1 MSEPSETTGKLLR
14 RERERQGLTV
24 QKVAEDLRLDR
35 AVVEALEDGTY
46 ERNVPSVYA
55 RGHLRKYSRLLGMS
69 FDAGQAAPPLHASD
83 EPLTAPT
90 RPGPRLIRI
99 APGVRKLPWTRIS
112 IGTAIIFV
120 LLLFWWSPWK
130 HHVTM
135 QAATSLVALPP
146 LTASVAPEPAPAA
159 APAQA
164 SDVASVPVAPVDV
177 PADVAVTG
185 KVRLH
190 LTFSATSWV
199 DVRDSSGRRLFMG
212 HGYPNTVRSL
222 AGRAPFRVYIGYVSG
237 VHVEINGREV
247 PIDPTLIKGDIA
259 RFTVGTDGLLRPTT

>member
-1 MSEPSETTGKLLR
+1 M
-14 RERERQGLTV
+14 
-24 QKVAEDLRLDR
+24 
-35 AVVEALEDGTY
+35 
-46 ERNVPSVYA
+46 
-55 RGHLRKYSRLLGMS
+55 
-69 FDAGQAAPPLHASD
+69 
-83 EPLTAPT
+83 
-90 RPGPRLIRI
+90 
-99 APGVRKLPWTRIS
+99 
-112 IGTAIIFV
+112 
-120 LLLFWWSPWK
+120 
-130 HHVTM
+130 
-135 QAATSLVALPP
+135 
-146 LTASVAPEPAPAA
+146 
-159 APAQA
+159 
-164 SDVASVPVAPVDV
+164 ASVPVAPVDV